1 MAKKLSQRVKGH
13 KIKDSMG
20 NCSLNQKIVDLGA
33 FDGVLKNGRFE
44 GYFMQSFFPLWE
56 DNDIYVFL

>member
-33 FDGVLKNGRFE
+33 FDGVLKNGKFE
-44 GYFMQSFFPLWE
+44 GYFGQFLFSLRE
-56 DNDIYVFL
+56 DNDIQ